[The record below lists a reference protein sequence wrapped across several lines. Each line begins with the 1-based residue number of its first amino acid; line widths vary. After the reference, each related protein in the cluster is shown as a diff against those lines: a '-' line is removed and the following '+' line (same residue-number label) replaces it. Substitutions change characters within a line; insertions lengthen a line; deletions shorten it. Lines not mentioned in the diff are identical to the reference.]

1 MRHYDVIVIGCGP
14 GGERAAIQAAR
25 AGKQVAV
32 VERQHVLGGTRVN
45 WGTIPSKT
53 LRESALFVHSLT
65 RNKLDG
71 IRCEIRDEITVH
83 DFMYRER
90 QVVQRELEIINES
103 LERYRIEVFVGHARF
118 IDPHTVAVCGPD
130 GGVLT
135 SLAADFIVIATGS
148 SPNRPPEVPFDGE
161 SVFDSNTILGLPRMP
176 KTMVVLGAGV
186 IGIEFSSMFAVLG
199 IAVTLVDTRDRL
211 LPYVDREVVSILERE
226 MNRLGI
232 NMLHNDRHAAV
243 QRLPGDPPRVRCT
256 LRRGGIL
263 EADVLLYCVGRDGNT
278 KGIGLEVVG
287 LEPNEYGLLTVN
299 GNFQTAMPNVYAV
312 GDVIGYPA
320 LASTSMEQ
328 GRQAMR
334 HAFNIKGFPSK
345 TEVLPFAIYSIPEV
359 SYIGETE
366 ETLREKGVDYVV
378 GRGDYDMN
386 PRGQIIGDT
395 GGMLKLI
402 FEAGSLRLL
411 GAHMIGSGASELIH
425 IAQAFLHAGAT
436 ATQIA
441 ETLYNYPTLSDL
453 YRHAALNAVLKP
465 PRPEEARRC
474 RIDGAEV

>member
-25 AGKQVAV
+25 AGKHVAV
-32 VERQHVLGGTRVN
+32 IERQHVLGGTRVT

-90 QVVQRELEIINES
+90 QVVQRELELINES
-103 LERYRIEVFVGHARF
+103 LERYRIEVFVGQARF
-118 IDPHTVAVCGPD
+118 LDPHTVAVCGPD

-148 SPNRPPEVPFDGE
+148 SPNRPSDIPFDGE
-161 SVFDSNTILGLPRMP
+161 SVFDSNTILGLRVMP

-186 IGIEFSSMFAVLG
+186 IGVEFSCMFAALG
-199 IAVTLVDTRDRL
+199 IAVTLVDTRDAL
-211 LPYVDREVVSILERE
+211 LPYLDREMVAILERE
-226 MNRLGI
+226 MGRLGVAL
-232 NMLHNDRHAAV
+232 LHDDRRAAV
-243 QRLPGDPPRVRCT
+243 ARVPGTRPRVRCT
-256 LRRGGIL
+256 LRSGAVL
-263 EADVLLYCVGRDGNT
+263 EADTLLYCVGRDGNT
-278 KGIGLEVVG
+278 KGIGLEPLG
-287 LEPNEYGLLTVN
+287 LKPNDYGLLSVN
-299 GNFQTAMPNVYAV
+299 ENYQTAVPHIYAV

-334 HAFNIKGFPSK
+334 HAFAIPGLDQK
-345 TEVLPFAIYSIPEV
+345 TETLPFAIYSIPEV
-359 SYIGETE
+359 SYIGPTE
-366 ETLREKGVDYVV
+366 EALKAAGTEYVV
-378 GRGDYDMN
+378 GRGDYEMN
-386 PRGQIIGDT
+386 PRGQIVGDT
-395 GGMLKLI
+395 GGRLKLL
-402 FEAGSLRLL
+402 FEAGSMRLV
-411 GAHMIGSGASELIH
+411 GAHMIGHSASELIH
-425 IAQAFLHAGAT
+425 IAQAFLRAGAN
-436 ATQIA
+436 AFQIA

-453 YRHAALNAVLKP
+453 YRHAALKALLAVQ
-465 PRPEEARRC
+465 RR
-474 RIDGAEV
+474 DTGAPAERR